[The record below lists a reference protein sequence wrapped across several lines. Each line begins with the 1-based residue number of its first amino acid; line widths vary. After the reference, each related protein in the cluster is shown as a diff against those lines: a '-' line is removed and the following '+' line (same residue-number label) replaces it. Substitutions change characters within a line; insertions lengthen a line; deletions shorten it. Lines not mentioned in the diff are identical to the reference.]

1 MTLQNIDINHI
12 DINYVDKKLSE
23 MSKLAQ
29 DPDLAIY
36 FGEFCC
42 PYGALPWQ
50 IRLTEF
56 FNVKSQR
63 QFTINVFL
71 NALCTYSK
79 CEQRFGK

>member
-1 MTLQNIDINHI
+1 MSTTNVNVDDIDVSFI
-12 DINYVDKKLSE
+12 DAKLSE
-23 MSKLAQ
+23 LSKLTD

-42 PYGALPWQ
+42 LYGALPWQ

-56 FNVKSQR
+56 FNVKSQQHCTVNAFR
-63 QFTINVFL
+63 
-71 NALCTYSK
+71 NALCTFSK